1 MKAVRFSEYGDVDV
15 LRVEEIETPEP
26 GEGEVLL
33 RVRAA
38 GVNPID
44 WKALH
49 GLVAGGQPLAAPR
62 GLGVDVAGVV
72 ERVGPGVEGLA
83 PGEEVC
89 GNPSTASY
97 AEFALAR
104 PEMLVPKPP
113 GLAWEVAGS
122 LGVVVGTA
130 YATLE
135 VLKLGTGETLLIL
148 GASGAVGSVATQL
161 AVARGVRV
169 VGTAGPAKL
178 EQVRVLGA
186 TPVAYGDALAE
197 RLREAAAEGVDAVL
211 DCSGH
216 GEIVAAVEVKG
227 NVDRTLTIASSK
239 DASDLDV
246 PFHAG
251 GGGEQTTAA
260 LQETMPLIEDGRMSF
275 PIAGVFGLSQAGD
288 ALRESE
294 HGHPAGK
301 LVIVPA

>member
-1 MKAVRFSEYGDVDV
+1 MEAVRFHEYGDVDV
-15 LRVEEIETPEP
+15 LAVQEIETPTP

-44 WKALH
+44 WKVLH
-49 GLVAGGQPLAAPR
+49 GRLAGGEPLAAAR

-72 ERVGPGVEGLA
+72 EEVGPGAEGLA
-83 PGEEVC
+83 PGDEVL
-89 GNPSTASY
+89 GNPTTPSY
-97 AEFALAR
+97 AEYALSR

-122 LGVVVGTA
+122 LAVVAGTA

-135 VLKLGTGETLLIL
+135 ALKLGTGETLLIL
-148 GASGAVGSVATQL
+148 GASGGVGSLATQL

-178 EQVRVLGA
+178 EQVRALGA
-186 TPVAYGDALAE
+186 TPVAYGDGLAD

-227 NVDRTLTIASSK
+227 NVDRVLTIAVSQE
-239 DASDLDV
+239 ASDLNV
-246 PFHAG
+246 PYHAG
-251 GGGEQTTAA
+251 GGGEDTPKAVR
-260 LQETMPLIEDGRMSF
+260 EMIPLIEDGRVSF
-275 PIAGVFGLSQAGD
+275 PIAGVFGLSRASD

-301 LVIVPA
+301 LVIVP